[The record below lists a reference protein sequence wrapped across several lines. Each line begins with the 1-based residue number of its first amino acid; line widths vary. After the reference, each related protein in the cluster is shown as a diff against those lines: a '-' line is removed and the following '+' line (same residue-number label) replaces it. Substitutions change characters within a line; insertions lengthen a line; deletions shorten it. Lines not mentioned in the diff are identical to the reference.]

1 MFTHTVFSIEL
12 MLRLLQDQNS
22 RSNEVGKLV
31 SLRSSLYKYNVVYEI
46 IIIIIKKEP
55 LIQKLKPKCSK
66 ALKYRRVTC

>member
-46 IIIIIKKEP
+46 IIIIKKEP
-55 LIQKLKPKCSK
+55 LIQKLQPKCSK
-66 ALKYRRVTC
+66 ALEYRRVTC